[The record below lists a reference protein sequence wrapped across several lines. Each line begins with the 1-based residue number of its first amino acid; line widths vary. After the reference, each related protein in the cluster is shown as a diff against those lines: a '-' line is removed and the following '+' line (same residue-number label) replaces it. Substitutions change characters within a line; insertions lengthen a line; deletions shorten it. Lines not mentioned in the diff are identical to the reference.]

1 MKNLEEVTSFIEK
14 KLSEKDDLREMCLKF
29 CRDIIRNSR
38 KSIKKIH
45 SGEIEEAKKYLEEA
59 KKILKEIKDSAKE
72 HPDIISSGYLE
83 GAMQEL
89 AEAEIFLSI
98 IENKDFPFPEEINVS
113 CSAYLMGLAD
123 AVGELKRKEFYMLKE
138 KNVKEVEKL
147 LHIIE
152 EISDKIF
159 EFDYPSGLIPIKKK
173 QDSIRRMLDRMR
185 EDLILF
191 NKSRELENKMEEIK
205 EMIRKLENKE
215 KFNLGS
221 ML

>member
-1 MKNLEEVTSFIEK
+1 MKNLEEVASFIEK
-14 KLSEKDDLREMCLKF
+14 KLNEKDDLREKALKL

-45 SGEIEEAKKYLEEA
+45 YGAIEEAKKHLEEA

-72 HPDIISSGYLE
+72 HPDIISSRYIE
-83 GAMQEL
+83 DAMQEL

-98 IENKDFPFPEEINVS
+98 VENRNFPFPDEINVS

-123 AVGELKRKEFYMLKE
+123 AVGELKRKEFYMLRE
-138 KNVKEVEKL
+138 KNIEEVEKL
-147 LHIIE
+147 LEIIE

-173 QDSIRRMLDRMR
+173 QDAIRRMLERMR
-185 EDLILF
+185 EDVILF
-191 NKSRELENKMEEIK
+191 MKSKELEEKIEEILK
-205 EMIRKLENKE
+205 KI
-215 KFNLGS
+215 
-221 ML
+221 

>member
-1 MKNLEEVTSFIEK
+1 MKNLEEITGFIEK
-14 KLSEKDDLREMCLKF
+14 KLNEKDDLREKTLKF

-45 SGEIEEAKKYLEEA
+45 YGEIDEAKKYIEEA

-72 HPDIISSGYLE
+72 HPDIISSGYTE

-98 IENKDFPFPEEINVS
+98 IEDKDFPYPDEINVS

-123 AVGELKRKEFYMLKE
+123 AVGELKRKEFYMLRE
-138 KNVKEVEKL
+138 KNIKEVEKL
-147 LHIIE
+147 LEIIE

-173 QDSIRRMLDRMR
+173 QDAIRRMVERMR
-185 EDLILF
+185 EDVILF
-191 NKSRELENKMEEIK
+191 TKSRELEDKIEEILK
-205 EMIRKLENKE
+205 KLD
-215 KFNLGS
+215 
-221 ML
+221 

>member
-14 KLSEKDDLREMCLKF
+14 RLNEKDDLRELCLKS
-29 CRDIIRNSR
+29 CRDIIRSSR
-38 KSIKKIH
+38 RSIKKIH
-45 SGEIEEAKKYLEEA
+45 NGEIEEAKNYLLEA
-59 KKILKEIKDSAKE
+59 KKILKDIKDSAEE
-72 HPDIISSGYLE
+72 HFDILSSGYLE
-83 GAMQEL
+83 NAMQEL

-98 IENKDFPFPEEINVS
+98 IEDKDFPFPDEINVS

-138 KNVKEVEKL
+138 KNVEGMEKL
-147 LHIIE
+147 LHMIE

-173 QDSIRRMLDRMR
+173 QDAIRRMLERMR

-191 NKSRELENKMEEIK
+191 NKSKELEGKMEEIK
-205 EMIRKLENKE
+205 EMIRKLENKG
-215 KFNLGS
+215 KFNLDS
-221 ML
+221 LL